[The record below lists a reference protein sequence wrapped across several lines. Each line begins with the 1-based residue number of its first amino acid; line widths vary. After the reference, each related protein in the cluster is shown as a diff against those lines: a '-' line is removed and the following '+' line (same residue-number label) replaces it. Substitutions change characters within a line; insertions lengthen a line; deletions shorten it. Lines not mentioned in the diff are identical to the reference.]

1 MAAAVGGAGAEVT
14 GVGSGELGVVSFGGV
29 VAETL
34 PPPELPTHNS
44 QRLGRESVTA
54 PSTHDPQLT
63 TTMTMMKRLL
73 TATLL
78 ALTAFTAHAE
88 LPFIENDYVKAMA
101 RARAKNVPVFV
112 EAWAPW

>member
-1 MAAAVGGAGAEVT
+1 M
-14 GVGSGELGVVSFGGV
+14 
-29 VAETL
+29 
-34 PPPELPTHNS
+34 
-44 QRLGRESVTA
+44 TA
-54 PSTHDPQLT
+54 
-63 TTMTMMKRLL
+63 MKRLL
-73 TATLL
+73 PALVL